1 MKVDPEVL
9 ICATGLLHMARE
21 AERSNGWE
29 AGDLLRTTLRL
40 LVVAG
45 ADGHGWDADDLSEEV
60 RDLVE
65 AVRTTNGDEGAFGG
79 AFGDGEMVVH

>member
-9 ICATGLLHMARE
+9 NCATGLLQMVRE
-21 AERSNGWE
+21 AERANGWE
-29 AGDLLRTTLRL
+29 AGMLMRTTLHL

-45 ADGHGWDADDLSEEV
+45 ADGHGWNADDLTGEV

-65 AVRTTNGDEGAFGG
+65 AVRRTNTGEPAAFGAAG
-79 AFGDGEMVVH
+79 AARAALH

>member
-1 MKVDPEVL
+1 MKVDTDVL
-9 ICATGLLHMARE
+9 TFATGLLHMARE

-45 ADGHGWDADDLSEEV
+45 ADGHGWNANDLSDEV

-65 AVRTTNGDEGAFGG
+65 AVRMTKGDEGVRLRGG
-79 AFGDGEMVVH
+79 ETALH

>member
-9 ICATGLLHMARE
+9 TCATGLLQMVRE
-21 AERSNGWE
+21 AERANGWQ
-29 AGDLLRTTLRL
+29 AGDLMRTTLRL

-45 ADGHGWDADDLSEEV
+45 ADGHGWNADDLTDEV

-65 AVRTTNGDEGAFGG
+65 AVRKTNG
-79 AFGDGEMVVH
+79 GETTASAGTRPAALH

>member
-9 ICATGLLHMARE
+9 NCATGLLHMARE

-65 AVRTTNGDEGAFGG
+65 AVRTTKGERETFGLASGAGSI
-79 AFGDGEMVVH
+79 H

>member
-9 ICATGLLHMARE
+9 NCATGLLHMARE

-45 ADGHGWDADDLSEEV
+45 ADGHGWSATDLSEEV

-65 AVRTTNGDEGAFGG
+65 AVRMTK
-79 AFGDGEMVVH
+79 GDGGMRFRGGETALH

>member
-9 ICATGLLHMARE
+9 NCATGLLQMVRE
-21 AERSNGWE
+21 AERANGWE
-29 AGDLLRTTLRL
+29 AGALLRTTLHL

-45 ADGHGWDADDLSEEV
+45 ADGHGWSADDLSEEV

-65 AVRTTNGDEGAFGG
+65 AVRMTKGSEATAFGAAG
-79 AFGDGEMVVH
+79 AGRAAFH

>member
-9 ICATGLLHMARE
+9 NCATGLLHMARE

-45 ADGHGWDADDLSEEV
+45 ADGHGWNANDLSEEV

-65 AVRTTNGDEGAFGG
+65 AVRMTK
-79 AFGDGEMVVH
+79 GDGEMLFRGGETALH

>member
-9 ICATGLLHMARE
+9 NCATGQLHMARE
-21 AERSNGWE
+21 AERSNVWE

-45 ADGHGWDADDLSEEV
+45 ADGHGWNADDLSEEV

-65 AVRTTNGDEGAFGG
+65 HPGHRGALPGG
-79 AFGDGEMVVH
+79 AQATHGR

>member
-9 ICATGLLHMARE
+9 NCATGLLHMARE

-45 ADGHGWDADDLSEEV
+45 ADGHGWSADDLTEEV
-60 RDLVE
+60 RDLVQ
-65 AVRTTNGDEGAFGG
+65 AVMMTNGDEGVRVCGG
-79 AFGDGEMVVH
+79 GTAVH

>member
-1 MKVDPEVL
+1 MKVDTEVL
-9 ICATGLLHMARE
+9 TFATGLLHMARE

-45 ADGHGWDADDLSEEV
+45 ADGHGWNANDLSEEV

-65 AVRTTNGDEGAFGG
+65 AVRTTKGDEGVRLRGRETAL
-79 AFGDGEMVVH
+79 H

>member
-9 ICATGLLHMARE
+9 NCATGLLHMARE

-45 ADGHGWDADDLSEEV
+45 ADGHGWNADDLSEEV

-65 AVRTTNGDEGAFGG
+65 AVRMTNGDEGVLGMAGGG
-79 AFGDGEMVVH
+79 AALH